1 MASYD
6 GMKEKETQ
14 KPVTDR
20 RIRKTR
26 AALKHS
32 LTVLM
37 KEKSVKDI
45 SVKELTSL
53 ADVNRGTFYLHY
65 KDVFDLLEQSEDD
78 LLQELHETVNA
89 FSPAL
94 LNEKPDRLF
103 REIYELCLENAD
115 LVRIL
120 IGENGDIK
128 FLNKL
133 KKLMHDRL
141 DEWSKILRTK
151 HPQARD
157 FDAYFAFLVGG
168 CISLLQYW
176 FQNDMQETPAQLAD
190 ITCLFLERA
199 L

>member
-1 MASYD
+1 MENSND
-6 GMKEKETQ
+6 MKEHEQQ

-89 FSPAL
+89 FPPTL
-94 LNEKPDRLF
+94 LNEKPNRLF
-103 REIYELCLENAD
+103 EEIYALCLENAD

-141 DEWSKILRTK
+141 DEWSNMLRTQ
-151 HPQARD
+151 HPQAQN
-157 FDAYFAFLVGG
+157 FDSYFAFLVGG

-176 FQNDMQETPAQLAD
+176 FQNGMHETPTQLAD
-190 ITCLFLERA
+190 ITCLFLERGV
-199 L
+199 

>member
-1 MASYD
+1 MGSYD
-6 GMKEKETQ
+6 GMNEKEKQ

-45 SVKELTSL
+45 SVKELTGL

-89 FSPAL
+89 FSPTL

-103 REIYELCLENAD
+103 KEIYELCLENAD

-141 DEWSKILRTK
+141 DEWSNILRAQ

-176 FQNDMQETPAQLAD
+176 FQNGMQETPAQLAD
-190 ITCLFLERA
+190 ITCLFLEKSV
-199 L
+199 